1 MRTIA
6 RPKGWVK
13 ADAVRVVR
21 NGGKLMVEIRRRK
34 SGKRTR
40 PGNGNQPAKRE
51 LRPVGQLNASPPRNE
66 KRRENV
72 KPWHSLFFTIIR

>member
-21 NGGKLMVEIRRRK
+21 NGGKLMVEIRRKKKRKANPPRKRKPARKKRATPSRAAKRK
-34 SGKRTR
+34 STTKRKTKGKR
-40 PGNGNQPAKRE
+40 
-51 LRPVGQLNASPPRNE
+51 
-66 KRRENV
+66 
-72 KPWHSLFFTIIR
+72 